1 MIAAQQYFIEY
12 GTDMAME
19 RLFTLLPNF
28 IPDYCL
34 TGVEKAM
41 DRWAAL
47 VLQAYKK
54 SYYLKEKIPALKVK
68 EDIVSYA
75 KYKWPLLF
83 SRFYEAYRYIYT
95 TQAIWLALFHRPLAE
110 SSSAKI
116 CLLRQQKFGTEFAEE

>member
-34 TGVEKAM
+34 TGIEKAI

-54 SYYLKEKIPALKVK
+54 SYYLKEKIPSLKVK

-83 SRFYEAYRYIYT
+83 SRFYEAYRYDQDIEIRYM
-95 TQAIWLALFHRPLAE
+95 LF
-110 SSSAKI
+110 
-116 CLLRQQKFGTEFAEE
+116 

>member
-1 MIAAQQYFIEY
+1 MSVVEILMKTTFVKLIRENEIRCDKEEDLAMIAAQQYFIEY

-34 TGVEKAM
+34 TGIDKAI

-54 SYYLKEKIPALKVK
+54 SYYLKEKIPSLKVK

-83 SRFYEAYRYIYT
+83 SRFYEAYR
-95 TQAIWLALFHRPLAE
+95 
-110 SSSAKI
+110 
-116 CLLRQQKFGTEFAEE
+116 